1 VRTRAKTA
9 AAAGGTAKDDPRVR
23 SELVR
28 LLYRNA
34 HTSLIGAMGCA
45 VVLAALQ
52 WAVIHPAWVIS
63 WIAYM
68 TLVMA
73 VRLILMWRIDA
84 ASITEKNY
92 VWYRDA
98 FLIGVYAT
106 GIGWG
111 YSALALF
118 PAHSLEHEMFLV
130 FILAGVC
137 SGAVPALAPS
147 MRAITVYI
155 LFSLAPL
162 VVSFFLAGRGM
173 NQAMAL
179 VTPVYM
185 GVLYYSARYAHE
197 SLVTS
202 LQLGADNRSLVDV
215 LSAARDQAEAANR
228 AKSEF
233 LANMSHEI
241 RTPMNGVIGMLEL
254 IAKGP
259 LRDEQRECLATARRS
274 ARALLDILNDILDF
288 SKVEA
293 GQLRIEKT
301 GFSLSRLMN
310 EMMTIYGP
318 QASDKGIELRQER
331 DPALPEN
338 MLGDPLRLRQIIGNL
353 ISNAIKFT
361 ERGETVF
368 RLKVRERNGP
378 HYILL
383 FEVADSGIGIRPE
396 QRKVLFQ
403 PFIQADLS
411 TTRRYG
417 GKGLGL
423 AISRRLVELLGGAM
437 GVESEVGKG
446 SRFWFTLPCR
456 ETSPGR
462 VSETLLFAAAPI
474 GGPDPDEER
483 TPRAAPGPEGADRV
497 LLAED
502 NAVNLLVARKML
514 EELGHGVTAVKDGRE
529 AVDAFRKGP
538 YRAILMDWQMP
549 EVDGLE
555 ATRQIRR
562 IEAEDG
568 LPHTPVIALTAHA
581 LKGDREA
588 CLDAGMDDYLTKPL
602 RLADLERVLNQWIR
616 RTSG

>member
-9 AAAGGTAKDDPRVR
+9 ATAGGTAKDDPRVR
-23 SELVR
+23 AELVR

-52 WAVIHPAWVIS
+52 WTVIHPAWVIS

-68 TLVMA
+68 TLVMV

-92 VWYRDA
+92 AWYRHA

-106 GIGWG
+106 GF
-111 YSALALF
+111 SALALF

-155 LFSLAPL
+155 LFSLSPL
-162 VVSFFLAGRGM
+162 VVSFFMAGSGM
-173 NQAMAL
+173 NQAMAF

-202 LQLGADNRSLVDV
+202 LKLGAENRGLVDV

-274 ARALLDILNDILDF
+274 ARTLLDILNDILDF

-361 ERGETVF
+361 DRGETVF
-368 RLKVRERNGP
+368 RIKVQEKNGP

-383 FEVADSGIGIRPE
+383 FEVADSGIGIHPE

-417 GKGLGL
+417 GTGLGL

-462 VSETLLFAAAPI
+462 VSETLLFAAAPV
-474 GGPDPDEER
+474 GGVDSDEER
-483 TPRAAPGPEGADRV
+483 EPPSAPGPEGADRV

-514 EELGHGVTAVKDGRE
+514 EELGYGVTAVKDGRE
-529 AVDAFRKGP
+529 AVDAFRNGP
-538 YRAILMDWQMP
+538 YSAILMDWQMP
-549 EVDGLE
+549 EMDGLE
-555 ATRQIRR
+555 ATRRIRR